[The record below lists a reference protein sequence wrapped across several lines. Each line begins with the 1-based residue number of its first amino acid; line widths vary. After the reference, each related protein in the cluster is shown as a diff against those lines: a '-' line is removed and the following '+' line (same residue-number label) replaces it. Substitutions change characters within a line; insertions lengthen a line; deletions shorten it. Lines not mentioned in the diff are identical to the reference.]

1 MARMQESHGGIYAFF
16 LSFLFL
22 FFLAIQF
29 DCNKEIL
36 LPVSF
41 TVKFDCNKEIML
53 PVSFTV
59 QFDCNKEILLPVS
72 FTVQFDCNI
81 EILLSKSIYIYILYS
96 SFAALQ
102 LVLIS
107 LFLHC
112 VGVICKTQTTFK

>member
-16 LSFLFL
+16 FLFL
-22 FFLAIQF
+22 FFLAV
-29 DCNKEIL
+29 C
-36 LPVSF
+36 S
-41 TVKFDCNKEIML
+41 
-53 PVSFTV
+53 
-59 QFDCNKEILLPVS
+59 KEILLPVS

-81 EILLSKSIYIYILYS
+81 EILLPVPFTVQFVCNTEILLSKSVYISVLYS

-112 VGVICKTQTTFK
+112 VGVICETQTTLNKSNF

>member
-16 LSFLFL
+16 FLFL
-22 FFLAIQF
+22 FFLAV
-29 DCNKEIL
+29 CSKEIL
-36 LPVSF
+36 
-41 TVKFDCNKEIML
+41 L

-81 EILLSKSIYIYILYS
+81 EILLPVPFTVQFVCNTEILLSKSVYISVLYS

-112 VGVICKTQTTFK
+112 VGVICETQTTLNKSNF